1 MVNKPDGA
9 KELFLKLKP
18 ICLSL
23 LDQRKKNVELL
34 PLLQEMCRILRG
46 LDDSSAGDTL
56 SYFTFPILELL
67 AKNTCG
73 SLLTEPLL
81 EILSLLKIEKLGMAI
96 QRQILSLLKKLIAEN
111 HGHEELIKLALEA
124 LRQLI
129 SPITERGIESDVALL
144 LFMELDIIEKNNFV
158 GVKVE
163 SIAAITLTIQKI
175 KNDLLVSKFAPGILS
190 GAVNK
195 VISGKSG
202 HSKLI
207 KNAVELLR
215 VCTLRLLAPFSALTE
230 DELDADERA
239 KTLRLNLPKVFQT
252 LFSFVSNNTCKAFVL
267 DEIRVFCESL
277 LLDKFMI
284 ILKEGF
290 IPVLD
295 TNYLCCGLG
304 AAESKVRLMDDSSTS
319 VLLIIQNT
327 LMEKL
332 KCYNPF
338 YSTEQAARIL
348 VGYLELLHNKTDNVL
363 NYSDAALD
371 IFNEI
376 ILKGSSTILPLHNE
390 ELLKFFGKSLD
401 SNSALI
407 QKALDSIVFN
417 KDHIFNCVNYLLE
430 GLILKDSEYAS
441 VFFYKY
447 LMKIDGLVSSDQ
459 TVLVSRCCVEGI
471 ELFIRKCTRSR
482 DLEMIQQE
490 LECLLINLLFL
501 IASGVHSQT
510 CLKTLKCIA
519 SKLQYK
525 DTDNLIIQNSDYLI
539 NAMIIKIRYESHD
552 YAKFLLI
559 INELVK
565 LCGVKILPYLDDI
578 FELIMKEV
586 HTSHVFHYSA
596 KHVILLL
603 DSFLSLATTI
613 YDSRAE
619 NPLIQNENEDAV
631 DQTKVDD
638 GNEEDHE
645 QEDEEEKKAIPKS
658 MEEHILV
665 KMADCIKNFVNMN
678 DLFIKVKACN
688 ALTKVIAAFMRIE
701 CVEENGEN
709 QISKTLVMFNGAF
722 PQILSQLESAQNYG
736 LVLEYMKL
744 FKTLICEHKEVKDFL
759 SRQIKHV
766 CEKAVIP
773 YFKTNPRDRNLRIM
787 NEYKA
792 FVILSLENGL
802 IRDEKIR
809 KSVGLLLDS

>member
-1 MVNKPDGA
+1 
-9 KELFLKLKP
+9 
-18 ICLSL
+18 
-23 LDQRKKNVELL
+23 
-34 PLLQEMCRILRG
+34 MCRILRG

-81 EILSLLKIEKLGMAI
+81 EILSLLKIEKLDMVI
-96 QRQILSLLKKLIAEN
+96 QRQILSLLKKLITEN

-144 LFMELDIIEKNNFV
+144 LFMELDIIENNNFV

-163 SIAAITLTIQKI
+163 SIAAITFTIQKI

-215 VCTLRLLAPFSALTE
+215 VCTLRLLAPFSGLTE

-252 LFSFVSNNTCKAFVL
+252 LFSFVSKNTCKAFVL
-267 DEIRVFCESL
+267 DEIRLFCESVL
-277 LLDKFMI
+277 HAKFMI

-295 TNYLCCGLG
+295 TYYLCCGLG
-304 AAESKVRLMDDSSTS
+304 AAESKVRLMDNSSTS

-338 YSTEQAARIL
+338 YSKEQAVRIL
-348 VGYLELLHNKTDNVL
+348 VGYLELLQNKTDNVL

-376 ILKGSSTILPLHNE
+376 ILKGSSTILPSHNE

-459 TVLVSRCCVEGI
+459 MVLVSRCCVEGM
-471 ELFIRKCTRSR
+471 ELFIRKYTRSR

-510 CLKTLKCIA
+510 CFRTLKSIA
-519 SKLQYK
+519 STLQCK
-525 DTDNLIIQNSDYLI
+525 DTDDLIIQNSDYLI
-539 NAMIIKIRYESHD
+539 NSMIIKIRYESHD

-559 INELVK
+559 ISELVK
-565 LCGVKILPYLDDI
+565 LCGIKILPYLDDI

-586 HTSHVFHYSA
+586 HTSPVFHYSA
-596 KHVILLL
+596 KHVMLLL

-619 NPLIQNENEDAV
+619 NPLIQNENEDAKN
-631 DQTKVDD
+631 QTEVDD
-638 GNEEDHE
+638 GNEQDNEDG
-645 QEDEEEKKAIPKS
+645 DEEKKAIPKS

-665 KMADCIKNFVNMN
+665 KMADCIKNFINMN
-678 DLFIKVKACN
+678 DLFIKVKACS

-792 FVILSLENGL
+792 FVMLSLENGL

-809 KSVGLLLDS
+809 KSVGLLIDS